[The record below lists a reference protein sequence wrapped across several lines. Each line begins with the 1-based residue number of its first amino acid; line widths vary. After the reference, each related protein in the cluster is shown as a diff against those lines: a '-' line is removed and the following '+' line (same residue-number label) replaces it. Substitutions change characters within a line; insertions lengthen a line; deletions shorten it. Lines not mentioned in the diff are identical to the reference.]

1 MKLRAILESVDAS
14 CVTSTSAVAPVLSPI
29 RLRSQRVKTLR
40 KRKIPITESLW
51 ARFDKSTA
59 LLYQVDSTI
68 ITEAAV
74 EDDDEMKSHVD
85 AINAQVDNALRQS
98 EVDHP
103 TEISVFGL
111 QDDSGNV
118 IKVTVARSDGPDF
131 ENALANLLADN
142 ESGKEVAEIIYILQQ
157 QFEVLDVDWNQEIEG
172 DEEPIVEADGDDE
185 QPLDSEP
192 SVELPTEDGDAEAT
206 ELPDVTDA
214 DELTPEEPPVDTAS
228 TIDLI
233 QSVIDLLKQETEAR
247 AASVAVDKAKAESE
261 LADVEHNKLNQEI
274 AQHQEIADMEQS
286 EEIEREET
294 KQNRLVARLA
304 KFRAAHQPTTPAP
317 QQ

>member
-29 RLRSQRVKTLR
+29 RLRSQRAKTLR
-40 KRKIPITESLW
+40 KRKIPMTESLW

-59 LLYQVDSTI
+59 LLYQVDSTV
-68 ITEAAV
+68 ITEAAG
-74 EDDDEMKSHVD
+74 DDDMKSHVD

-172 DEEPIVEADGDDE
+172 DEEPIVEADGDDDE
-185 QPLDSEP
+185 QPLDGEP
-192 SVELPTEDGDAEAT
+192 SVELPTEGGDAEAT
-206 ELPDVTDA
+206 DLPDA
-214 DELTPEEPPVDTAS
+214 GELTPEEPPVDTAS

-247 AASVAVDKAKAESE
+247 AASVAVDKARAESE

-304 KFRAAHQPTTPAP
+304 KFRAAQQPTTPAP